1 MNCLVILLSVS
12 VAIAMFAVP
21 SDGIICFDSAQFKI
35 WDVVLFYRNIVTLVG
50 MKGLRIHDK
59 NIHLQDVHP

>member
-1 MNCLVILLSVS
+1 MNCLVILLLVS

-21 SDGIICFDSAQFKI
+21 SEGIIC
-35 WDVVLFYRNIVTLVG
+35 DVVLFYRNIVTLVG